1 MGGWFS
7 NVPGSPMVGNLKT
20 KELRAIKPN
29 IYAEAVKSDSF
40 YNNRT
45 CEGAHINIHIKI
57 SMIAN

>member
-20 KELRAIKPN
+20 KDLRAVKPN

-45 CEGAHINIHIKI
+45 CEEAHIYIKI
-57 SMIAN
+57 SLIAN